1 MGNRS
6 LSESLS
12 FVQALAP
19 STLTTNNTTV
29 AGTATDVAGFD
40 STTVIISVGACGD
53 TTTGGWEIGLQH
65 SDDTVSGNFVD
76 VPDAELSHYVT
87 GDNTTTGA
95 QDTGIVAKIDAVA
108 DGSQIYTADYLGS
121 KRYIRYKI
129 SAEGNQSNGTPFA
142 ISYAKGRPGFAKTGA
157 NRSA

>member
-1 MGNRS
+1 MANRS

-12 FVQALAP
+12 IVQALKP

-29 AGTATDVAGFD
+29 AGAGVD
-40 STTVIISVGACGD
+40 LLGYDAASIHISAGTWGD

-65 SDDTVSGNFVD
+65 SDASGSGYVD
-76 VPDAELSHYVT
+76 VPNAEVSFYVT

-95 QDTGIVAKIDAVA
+95 QVTGIVAKIDSAAEDDAV
-108 DGSQIYTADYLGS
+108 YTADYLGN
-121 KRYIRYKI
+121 KRYLRYKI
-129 SAEGNQSNGTPFA
+129 SAEGNQSTGTPFA
-142 ISYAKGRPGFAKTGA
+142 INIVRGRPVFAPTGA